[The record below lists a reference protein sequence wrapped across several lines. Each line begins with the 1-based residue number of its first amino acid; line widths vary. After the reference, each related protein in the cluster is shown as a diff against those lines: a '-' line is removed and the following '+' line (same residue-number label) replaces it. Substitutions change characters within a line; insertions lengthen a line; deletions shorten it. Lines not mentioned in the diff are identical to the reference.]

1 MLNQDSILQ
10 IENWTGRYLKEK
22 IQKVIGSMKDELGGN
37 VMAEFATLRPK
48 MYSYLTDNS
57 DENKKAKG
65 TKNGVIKRKLQLD
78 DYERF

>member
-1 MLNQDSILQ
+1 
-10 IENWTGRYLKEK
+10 
-22 IQKVIGSMKDELGGN
+22 MKDELGGN
-37 VMAEFATLRPK
+37 IMAEFATLKPK

-78 DYERF
+78 DYERFQKQIDLKIK